1 MIHKFLSFSPSKD
14 YYSIFFGWILS
25 ATGFGILLPFIAIYF
40 TDKFSLS
47 ITDIGYFFLMSSI
60 LRAIFQ
66 AYGGELSDT
75 LGRKNIILF
84 ALFGRAFFLI
94 LLFIFDLF
102 FFNLIYM
109 LIFLGLTY
117 MFSAIFMP
125 VTQAAI
131 ADLVPENK
139 YLEAYSIIRIGGNL
153 GWIFG
158 PILGGWVYEF
168 SKSFYF
174 LFSAIFSILG
184 GFIFLFSFSNSNQ
197 LILRNKEKSSYI
209 SIFKNRLFIFFCI
222 ISFFMMLTSSQLL
235 SSLPYFL
242 KNIKHIE
249 TSYLGY
255 IFSIN
260 GITVILVQYPILKII
275 QKINPFIGMFLGSLL
290 YGLSYS
296 LVGLLNNIWEFLIII
311 FLISVAETIVLPL
324 VQSAIVN
331 ISSRTT
337 YGRYMGFFGIISV
350 TGWSVGPMIGTQIIG
365 YIKDPILSW
374 IYIASFSILS
384 SFGFICFYYIFSHKK
399 NK

>member
-1 MIHKFLSFSPSKD
+1 MIDKFLSFSPSKD

-25 ATGFGILLPFIAIYF
+25 ATGFGILLPFISIYF

-47 ITDIGYFFLMSSI
+47 IMDIGYFFLLSSI

-75 LGRKNIILF
+75 LGRKNVIIF

-94 LLFIFDLF
+94 LLFIFDLYF
-102 FFNLIYM
+102 YNLLIM
-109 LIFLGLTY
+109 LLFLGLTY

-131 ADLVPENK
+131 ADIVPENK

-153 GWIFG
+153 GWIIG
-158 PILGGWVYEF
+158 PIFGGLVYDY

-174 LFSAIFSILG
+174 LFSALFSILG
-184 GFIFLFSFSNSNQ
+184 GIVFILSFSNKNQ
-197 LILRNKEKSSYI
+197 VILKNKEKSSYI
-209 SIFKNRLFIFFCI
+209 HLFKNKLFIFFCI

-242 KNIKHIE
+242 KNVKNIE
-249 TSYLGY
+249 TSFIGY

-260 GITVILVQYPILKII
+260 GMTVILVQYPVLKIV
-275 QKINPFIGMFLGSLL
+275 QKINPFFGMFLGSLL
-290 YGLSYS
+290 YGMSYS
-296 LVGLLNNIWEFLIII
+296 LVGILNNYWEFLLII
-311 FLISVAETIVLPL
+311 FLISIAETIVLPL
-324 VQSAIVN
+324 AQSAIVD

-350 TGWSVGPMIGTQIIG
+350 TGWSIGPMIGTQIIG
-365 YIKDPILSW
+365 YIKSPAISW
-374 IYIASFSILS
+374 IYIASFSVLS
-384 SFGFICFYYIFSHKK
+384 SLGYFYLYLKIPKDTK
-399 NK
+399 